1 MKKAGSARLFL
12 FVKAI
17 ITVSLIAAIC
27 TKIDISMLSRHL
39 DGGGAL
45 YFLLG
50 LSLLALNDVIVA
62 TRWWLLLRRLNVETV
77 SLGYAIAAT
86 YSSVFVGQV
95 LPGTVGSD
103 AVRGWF
109 CYDRG
114 TSLRVTVISLLT
126 DRLLALVGVVVVAGV
141 AWFWQFETL
150 AGRPGQQ
157 IAVLGTLVVAV
168 ALAALWLLPA
178 FIGKLTIRW
187 GRLRTAYEMPATF
200 RFTALSRAGAF
211 GLALSCVI
219 IALTVN
225 AVILFGRGFGVD
237 VIPSVAFLVVPV
249 ALIFSS
255 LPISIGGWGVREAS
269 LAYGLTLFGKA
280 PEDAVMVGLALGI
293 GLLLS
298 SLPGAIATLALA
310 LGRNV
315 SSLRRTGSDF
325 AEETRSKAV

>member
-27 TKIDISMLSRHL
+27 TKVDISMLSRHL

-62 TRWWLLLRRLNVETV
+62 TRWWLLLRRLNVETM

-109 CYDRG
+109 CYGRG

-126 DRLLALVGVVVVAGV
+126 DRLLALVGVREWPGFGNSRHLLARSAPIGWSKWNVSLELGV
-141 AWFWQFETL
+141 AP
-150 AGRPGQQ
+150 AGAWPAELIDVTRPAMRRMPGR
-157 IAVLGTLVVAV
+157 TPLV
-168 ALAALWLLPA
+168 LAAC
-178 FIGKLTIRW
+178 
-187 GRLRTAYEMPATF
+187 
-200 RFTALSRAGAF
+200 SRAIHA
-211 GLALSCVI
+211 A
-219 IALTVN
+219 
-225 AVILFGRGFGVD
+225 
-237 VIPSVAFLVVPV
+237 
-249 ALIFSS
+249 
-255 LPISIGGWGVREAS
+255 
-269 LAYGLTLFGKA
+269 
-280 PEDAVMVGLALGI
+280 
-293 GLLLS
+293 
-298 SLPGAIATLALA
+298 
-310 LGRNV
+310 
-315 SSLRRTGSDF
+315 
-325 AEETRSKAV
+325 